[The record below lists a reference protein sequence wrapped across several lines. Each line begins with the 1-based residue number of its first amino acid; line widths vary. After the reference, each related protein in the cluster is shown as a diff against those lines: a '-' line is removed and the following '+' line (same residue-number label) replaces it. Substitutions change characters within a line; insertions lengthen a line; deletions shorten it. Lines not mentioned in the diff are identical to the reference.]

1 MHPLSIKRLV
11 AALQNPVQGDAGGL
25 TGRMR
30 ACLRRRIA
38 FLPSLVNLRRADTQT
53 LRFANTVSLP
63 FDFPRIRVCVRLS
76 TFMRILIYYGLSQPA
91 S

>member
-11 AALQNPVQGDAGGL
+11 AALQNPVQGDSGGL

-38 FLPSLVNLRRADTQT
+38 FLPSLVNLRRADTQI

>member
-1 MHPLSIKRLV
+1 MHPLCIKRLV

-38 FLPSLVNLRRADTQT
+38 FFPSLVNLRRADTPT
-53 LRFANTVSLP
+53 LRFADT
-63 FDFPRIRVCVRLS
+63 FPSRLTFPPIRVYIRLS
-76 TFMRILIYYGLSQPA
+76 TFMRILIYHGLSQPA
-91 S
+91 P